1 MVLVGWWGVWLCQ
14 DHLSLSAPSAQQTS
28 GEGKVQA
35 IAAAFEHPVGSILWF
50 VSIVCPICVLETGH
64 RNKPYASNGIFK
76 WFLDKVSSYPPDLTA
91 LSSANAMY
99 KNVVLINYRSTE

>member
-1 MVLVGWWGVWLCQ
+1 MVLKLVGWWGVWLCQ

-28 GEGKVQA
+28 GEGKVQS
-35 IAAAFEHPVGSILWF
+35 IEAALEHPVGSIWF
-50 VSIVCPICVLETGH
+50 VHPLCLLETGH
-64 RNKPYASNGIFK
+64 RNKPYASNRMFK

-99 KNVVLINYRSTE
+99 KNVVLVIINQL